1 MVWTLGHAHFMSF
14 TNKRF
19 VFLQGINIHCT
30 FLKCS
35 DCKKRR
41 NAPTF
46 YLRSAPPSI
55 GTFPILYRW
64 GKDECLQNLHT
75 AAKVWTCSQFPMP
88 TNSITCCVT
97 ISISIIVLDLV
108 IAVNKLVVTVP
119 DSVMKLVVVNT
130 VIDLFV
136 TLLVTLVE
144 E

>member
-1 MVWTLGHAHFMSF
+1 MVWTCGHASFISFM
-14 TNKRF
+14 NNPF
-19 VFLQGINIHCT
+19 VFPKEIKIHCT

-35 DCKKRR
+35 DCKMRR

-46 YLRSAPPSI
+46 NLRSAPPSI

-75 AAKVWTCSQFPMP
+75 AAKVCTCCQFPMP
-88 TNSITCCVT
+88 TKFMTCCIT
-97 ISISIIVLDLV
+97 ISISMTVLDLV
-108 IAVNKLVVTVP
+108 VAVNELLVNVP

-136 TLLVTLVE
+136 TVLVLLVKE
-144 E
+144 